1 VRFSTGTDPAVVPQ
15 FVVPLRKRNCDALV
29 KMVEDGR
36 IDEEESYR
44 VHHVTFVP
52 VLRAMFQLDPLYNEM
67 VAKQLALPRLIHM
80 TLKNDKG
87 YVYDNNKRGALATA
101 VNVNGQWLV
110 FEGQYGD
117 PDMKTEATLQ
127 QVVELTGLMFE
138 PIDLQNRDV
147 AIAQLEKLKAFLAR
161 ITVFRR
167 P

>member
-1 VRFSTGTDPAVVPQ
+1 
-15 FVVPLRKRNCDALV
+15 
-29 KMVEDGR
+29 
-36 IDEEESYR
+36 
-44 VHHVTFVP
+44 
-52 VLRAMFQLDPLYNEM
+52 
-67 VAKQLALPRLIHM
+67 
-80 TLKNDKG
+80 
-87 YVYDNNKRGALATA
+87 
-101 VNVNGQWLV
+101 LV

-147 AIAQLEKLKAFLAR
+147 AIAQLEKPKAFLAT